1 MPWLYLLV
9 ALAALAVAFK
19 TTSVALLM
27 LCLIVAIIAMFAW
40 VMGLL
45 AQRVGSRSR
54 DEAMLI
60 DPVELHR
67 LREQAEARRRAA
79 ATDAGAAHAATEPPR

>member
-27 LCLIVAIIAMFAW
+27 LCLLVAFGATLAW

-45 AQRVGSRSR
+45 ARRVGNRSR
-54 DEAMLI
+54 DETMMI

-79 ATDAGAAHAATEPPR
+79 ADTGPDRTSLDSPR

>member
-19 TTSVALLM
+19 TTSVALLL
-27 LCLIVAIIAMFAW
+27 LCLLVAFGAMLAW
-40 VMGLL
+40 VVGLL
-45 AQRVGSRSR
+45 ARRVGNRSR
-54 DEAMLI
+54 DETMMI

-67 LREQAEARRRAA
+67 LREQAEARRRGTADVGLDRA
-79 ATDAGAAHAATEPPR
+79 PLDPQR

>member
-19 TTSVALLM
+19 TTSVALVM
-27 LCLIVAIIAMFAW
+27 LCLLVAVVAMLAW
-40 VMGLL
+40 IMGLL

-54 DEAMLI
+54 DEAMMI

-67 LREQAEARRRAA
+67 LREQAEARRRAVA
-79 ATDAGAAHAATEPPR
+79 DAGAAHAAEPPR

>member
-19 TTSVALLM
+19 TTSVALLT
-27 LCLIVAIIAMFAW
+27 LCLLVALGAALAS

-54 DEAMLI
+54 DDTMMI

-67 LREQAEARRRAA
+67 LREQAELRRRATEA
-79 ATDAGAAHAATEPPR
+79 APERAPVEPQR

>member
-1 MPWLYLLV
+1 MPWLYLVV

-19 TTSVALLM
+19 TTSVAVLT
-27 LCLIVAIIAMFAW
+27 LCLLVAFGATLAS
-40 VMGLL
+40 VTGLL
-45 AQRVGSRSR
+45 AQRVGSRGR
-54 DEAMLI
+54 DEAMMI

-79 ATDAGAAHAATEPPR
+79 AAEAGGTQPAAEPPR